1 MTIAGV
7 SKYELCTPGA
17 RHFQVS
23 GSFVPNGTTQLTN
36 TKGTDV
42 FGMGFSIARQGVGVF
57 RITFTVPFA
66 NVVSFVA
73 GLSTDDTVDH
83 YIRVASPV
91 LPTSSANGYID
102 ITHLSAADISAAR
115 WAAADITASGVLR
128 KIHFQAV
135 LAESDVPGAGV

>member
-7 SKYELCTPGA
+7 SKYDLKTPGVK
-17 RHFQVS
+17 HFQVS

-36 TKGTDV
+36 TRGTDV
-42 FGMGFSIARQGVGVF
+42 FGTGFSVSRTGVGVF
-57 RITFTVPFA
+57 RITFTLPFS
-66 NVVSFVA
+66 NVISFVP
-73 GLSTDDTVDH
+73 GISTDDTVDH
-83 YIRVASPV
+83 YIRVAAPV
-91 LPTSSANGYID
+91 LPTSTANGYVD